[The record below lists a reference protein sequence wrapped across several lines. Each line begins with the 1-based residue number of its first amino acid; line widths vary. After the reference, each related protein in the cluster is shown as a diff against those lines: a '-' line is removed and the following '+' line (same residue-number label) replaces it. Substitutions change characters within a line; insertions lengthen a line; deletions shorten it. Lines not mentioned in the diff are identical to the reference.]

1 MAKNKAFDQTAI
13 ETVDNFNDYEQRLAE
28 LAISMFR
35 WEGLPDSIDAR
46 FMELV
51 LFGQGKV
58 IFFKDDAMDNYLA
71 LRCMA
76 AGPFNVYNI
85 PITRTAYAANGYQN
99 QLNENDSVIIWN
111 NLLHSNTFPLIQ
123 RKAKQ
128 LYEIDNIIK
137 VNVKAQ
143 KTPVMLFGDEDSLLT
158 LKNIYLKYDG
168 NQPVMLVSK
177 SMNPNDIKALNTG
190 APYVADKLYQLKTQY
205 WNEALTILGI
215 SNSNFQK
222 KERLITDEMIR
233 SQGGIIANRYSRLK
247 ARRYACDEINK
258 MFGLNISVD
267 FEDDF
272 READDE
278 VMMRGETGN
287 KHGEAMTDMVVDL
300 RTQ

>member
-1 MAKNKAFDQTAI
+1 MAKNKEFNRTAI
-13 ETVDNFNDYEQRLAE
+13 ENIDSFNDYEQRLAE

-35 WEGLPDSIDAR
+35 WENLPDSIDAR

-51 LFGQGKV
+51 LFGQGKI
-58 IFFKDDAMDNYLA
+58 IFFKDDGMDDYLA
-71 LRCMA
+71 LRCNA
-76 AGPFNVYNI
+76 YGPFDVYNI
-85 PITRTAYAANGYQN
+85 PINRTAYASNGYQN
-99 QLNENDSVIIWN
+99 QLNNENSVIIWN
-111 NLLHSNTFPLIQ
+111 NMLHSNTFPLIA
-123 RKAKQ
+123 RKARQ
-128 LYEIDNIIK
+128 LYELDLIINI
-137 VNVKAQ
+137 NTKAQ
-143 KTPVMLFGDEDSLLT
+143 KTPVMLSGDEDTLLT

-247 ARRYACDEINK
+247 ARRYACDQINK
-258 MFGLNISVD
+258 MFGLDISVD

-278 VMMRGETGN
+278 VMMRGETGD
-287 KHGEAMTDMVVDL
+287 KHGKAMTDMVVDL

>member
-46 FMELV
+46 VMELV

-278 VMMRGETGN
+278 VMMRRETGN

>member
-1 MAKNKAFDQTAI
+1 MAKNKEFNRTAI
-13 ETVDNFNDYEQRLAE
+13 ENIDSFNDYEQRLAE

-35 WEGLPDSIDAR
+35 WENLPEGVDAR

-58 IFFKDDAMDNYLA
+58 LFFKDDAMDKYLA
-71 LRCMA
+71 LRCNA
-76 AGPFNVYNI
+76 YGPFNVYSI
-85 PITRTAYAANGYQN
+85 PINRTAYASNGYQN
-99 QLNENDSVIIWN
+99 YLNEENSVIIWN
-111 NLLHSNTFPLIQ
+111 NLLHSNTYPLIA
-123 RKAKQ
+123 RKARQ
-128 LYEIDNIIK
+128 LHELDQIIN
-137 VNVKAQ
+137 VNVRAQ
-143 KTPVMLFGDEDSLLT
+143 KTPVMIIGDEDTQLT

-168 NQPVMLVSK
+168 NQPVVLVNK
-177 SMNPNDIKALNTG
+177 SINPNDIKAIVTG
-190 APYVADKLYQLKTQY
+190 APYVSDKIYQLKTQY

-215 SNSNFQK
+215 SNANFQK

-258 MFGLNISVD
+258 MFGLNITVD

-278 VMMRGETGN
+278 VMMRGETGDD
-287 KHGEAMTDMVVDL
+287 HGEAMTDMVVDL

>member
-1 MAKNKAFDQTAI
+1 M
-13 ETVDNFNDYEQRLAE
+13 
-28 LAISMFR
+28 
-35 WEGLPDSIDAR
+35 
-46 FMELV
+46 
-51 LFGQGKV
+51 
-58 IFFKDDAMDNYLA
+58 
-71 LRCMA
+71 
-76 AGPFNVYNI
+76 
-85 PITRTAYAANGYQN
+85 
-99 QLNENDSVIIWN
+99 
-111 NLLHSNTFPLIQ
+111 LHSNTFPLIA
-123 RKAKQ
+123 RKARQ
-128 LYEIDNIIK
+128 LHELDLIINI
-137 VNVKAQ
+137 NTKAQ
-143 KTPVMLFGDEDSLLT
+143 KTPIMLSGDEDTLLT
-158 LKNIYLKYDG
+158 IKNIYLKYDG

-247 ARRYACDEINK
+247 SRRYACDQINK
-258 MFGLNISVD
+258 MFGLNITVD

-278 VMMRGETGN
+278 VMMRGETGD

>member
-258 MFGLNISVD
+258 MIGLNISVD